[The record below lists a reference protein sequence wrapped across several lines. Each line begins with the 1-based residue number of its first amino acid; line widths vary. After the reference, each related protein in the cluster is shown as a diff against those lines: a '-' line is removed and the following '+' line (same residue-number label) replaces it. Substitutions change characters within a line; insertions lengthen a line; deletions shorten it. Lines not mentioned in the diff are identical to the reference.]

1 MRLKTK
7 RRQFKVSIKWYQ
19 LLFQLVNFGVLLFIL
34 NRFLYRPI
42 VKIIKQRN
50 QRLTDSL
57 KAAESNLKEKEVI
70 NQLKLKA
77 AEEAEKE
84 AVKII
89 EAAKASAKDSGKKIV
104 EEAKDEAQRQVD
116 KKYQLMLAKLSDQE
130 DKIKKN
136 VADLV
141 VTTTSQVLKDS
152 LSPAEQKSIIDS
164 QIKKLEKRLKN
175 K

>member
-1 MRLKTK
+1 M
-7 RRQFKVSIKWYQ
+7 SIKWYQ

-104 EEAKDEAQRQVD
+104 EEAKDEAQR
-116 KKYQLMLAKLSDQE
+116 
-130 DKIKKN
+130 
-136 VADLV
+136 
-141 VTTTSQVLKDS
+141 
-152 LSPAEQKSIIDS
+152 
-164 QIKKLEKRLKN
+164 
-175 K
+175 

>member
-1 MRLKTK
+1 M
-7 RRQFKVSIKWYQ
+7 SIKWYQ

-104 EEAKDEAQRQVD
+104 EEAKDEAQRQGD

>member
-1 MRLKTK
+1 M
-7 RRQFKVSIKWYQ
+7 SIKWYQ

>member
-1 MRLKTK
+1 
-7 RRQFKVSIKWYQ
+7 
-19 LLFQLVNFGVLLFIL
+19 
-34 NRFLYRPI
+34 
-42 VKIIKQRN
+42 
-50 QRLTDSL
+50 
-57 KAAESNLKEKEVI
+57 
-70 NQLKLKA
+70 
-77 AEEAEKE
+77 
-84 AVKII
+84 
-89 EAAKASAKDSGKKIV
+89 
-104 EEAKDEAQRQVD
+104 
-116 KKYQLMLAKLSDQE
+116 MLAKLSDQE

>member
-1 MRLKTK
+1 
-7 RRQFKVSIKWYQ
+7 VSIKWYQ